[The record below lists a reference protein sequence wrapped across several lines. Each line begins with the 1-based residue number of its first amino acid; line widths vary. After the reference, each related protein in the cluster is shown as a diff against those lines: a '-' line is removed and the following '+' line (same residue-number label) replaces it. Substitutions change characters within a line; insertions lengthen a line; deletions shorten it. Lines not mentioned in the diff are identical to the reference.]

1 MQIQLT
7 PTWPALRNSY
17 ILLHATVSPSI
28 HPSIHPLVVQWLNHV
43 QLLATPRTST
53 GQAPLSFTMSWS
65 VLKFMSFESV
75 VLSKHLILCH
85 TLHLFPSVL
94 PSIRVFSNKS
104 ALLIRWLKYWSFSIS
119 PSVNI
124 QGWFPLG
131 WGFPCSSAGK
141 EPPCK
146 ARDLVRSLGWEGPLE
161 KGKATHSSILTW
173 RIPWTGLD
181 LLTVQGTLKSL
192 LQCHSSKASTLQYA
206 AFFIVQLWR
215 PYMTIGKP
223 IALTIQ
229 TVGKVM
235 SMLFNMLP
243 RFVIAFLPKNK
254 CLLISCLQSPSTG
267 ILEPKETISVTA
279 SSFPPS
285 YLLPNDETRS
295 HDLSFLNVE
304 F

>member
-7 PTWPALRNSY
+7 PTWPAFRNSY

-65 VLKFMSFESV
+65 VLKLMSFESV

-131 WGFPCSSAGK
+131 WGFPYSSAGK
-141 EPPCK
+141 EPSCK
-146 ARDLVRSLGWEGPLE
+146 AGDLGSIPGLGRSPGEGKSYPLQYSDLE
-161 KGKATHSSILTW
+161 NSMDWIHKESDTTEQLSLSLSNKQNLHNHNNISKGYLTTHSN
-173 RIPWTGLD
+173 
-181 LLTVQGTLKSL
+181 V
-192 LQCHSSKASTLQYA
+192 
-206 AFFIVQLWR
+206 
-215 PYMTIGKP
+215 TI
-223 IALTIQ
+223 II
-229 TVGKVM
+229 
-235 SMLFNMLP
+235 
-243 RFVIAFLPKNK
+243 I
-254 CLLISCLQSPSTG
+254 C
-267 ILEPKETISVTA
+267 E
-279 SSFPPS
+279 
-285 YLLPNDETRS
+285 RS
-295 HDLSFLNVE
+295 AR
-304 F
+304 

>member
-7 PTWPALRNSY
+7 PTWPAFRNSY

-65 VLKFMSFESV
+65 VLKLMSFESV

-124 QGWFPLG
+124 QGWFPWG
-131 WGFPCSSAGK
+131 WGFPYSSAGK
-141 EPPCK
+141 EPSCK
-146 ARDLVRSLGWEGPLE
+146 AGDLGSIPGLGRSPGEGKSYPLQYSDLENSMDWAWSPCSPRDSQESTAVPQFKSINSSVRSFLYSPTLTSIHDYW
-161 KGKATHSSILTW
+161 KTHSFDYTDCW
-173 RIPWTGLD
+173 
-181 LLTVQGTLKSL
+181 
-192 LQCHSSKASTLQYA
+192 
-206 AFFIVQLWR
+206 
-215 PYMTIGKP
+215 
-223 IALTIQ
+223 
-229 TVGKVM
+229 
-235 SMLFNMLP
+235 
-243 RFVIAFLPKNK
+243 
-254 CLLISCLQSPSTG
+254 QSD
-267 ILEPKETISVTA
+267 VYV
-279 SSFPPS
+279 F
-285 YLLPNDETRS
+285 
-295 HDLSFLNVE
+295 
-304 F
+304 